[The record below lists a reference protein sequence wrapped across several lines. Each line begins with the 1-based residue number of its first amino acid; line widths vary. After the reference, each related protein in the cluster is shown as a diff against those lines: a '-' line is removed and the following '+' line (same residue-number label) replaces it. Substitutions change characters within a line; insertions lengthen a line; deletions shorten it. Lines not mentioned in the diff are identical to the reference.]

1 MPSPLRIAVAQ
12 PKSFSGELELTV
24 KQHAHA
30 VRAAKARVVLFP
42 ELSLTGYELA
52 APAVAL
58 DDPLLAS
65 LVEACG
71 STGTLALVGAP
82 VAEDGAEHIA
92 VLAVDGDGARVAYR
106 KMHLGEAEAVR
117 FAPGP
122 EPVAIEVDGW
132 RLGLAVCKDTGIPEH
147 AAATAALGIDAYLAG
162 VLEHAAAQQ
171 VTDERGHRIAT
182 SHGVWVAISSYA
194 GETGGGY
201 TEAAG
206 RSTVWRPDGTVVSR
220 AGTRAGSLVGAT
232 FTAD

>member
-30 VRAAKARVVLFP
+30 VRAAGARLLLFP
-42 ELSLTGYELA
+42 ELSLTGYELD
-52 APAVAL
+52 APALAL
-58 DDPLLAS
+58 DDPVLAT

-71 STGTLALVGAP
+71 TTGSVALVGAP

-92 VLAVDGDGARVAYR
+92 IVAVDGEGARTVYR

-117 FAPGP
+117 FTPGS
-122 EPVAIEVDGW
+122 EPVAFELDGW
-132 RLGLAVCKDTGIPEH
+132 RLGLAVCKDTGVPEH
-147 AAATAALGIDAYLAG
+147 AAATAALGIGAYLAG
-162 VLEHAAAQQ
+162 VLEHASEQK

-182 SHGVWVAISSYA
+182 THGLWVAIASYA

-220 AGTRAGSLVGAT
+220 AGNRAGSLVCAT
-232 FTAD
+232 LV